1 MLTPEDW
8 KYHELQWESPK
19 ISTLKFIEFISE
31 KVDEG
36 CTVLDLG
43 TGAGAALNFIAG
55 RFPSAKFVGVD
66 REINLIEFAR
76 RRNRLENCS
85 YLVGDITSVSNI
97 CDSVEG
103 IISLQ
108 TLSWLSGYEE
118 ALSNAINVFSPAWIA
133 VSSLFYDGEIESLSQ
148 ITEFNSGRTS
158 SYNTYSIPKLDRW
171 LRSVGWQVTSKLVFN
186 LNQEIDKPRDS
197 DTMSTYSVRSTQGEE
212 FQISGPLLMNW
223 YYLMLTP
230 ISKED

>member
-36 CTVLDLG
+36 CTVLGLG

-108 TLSWLSGYEE
+108 TLSRL
-118 ALSNAINVFSPAWIA
+118 P
-133 VSSLFYDGEIESLSQ
+133 
-148 ITEFNSGRTS
+148 FNSI
-158 SYNTYSIPKLDRW
+158 NP
-171 LRSVGWQVTSKLVFN
+171 
-186 LNQEIDKPRDS
+186 
-197 DTMSTYSVRSTQGEE
+197 
-212 FQISGPLLMNW
+212 
-223 YYLMLTP
+223 
-230 ISKED
+230 